1 MDGHLD
7 ARQTVATKGKGA
19 FAQQMGNGHILFT
32 KGPACF
38 WKDAT
43 YEGDFAHHQRH
54 GFGTL
59 SWSDG
64 ESYEG

>member
-32 KGPACF
+32 SKHSTNGNVSKAKLTKIINF
-38 WKDAT
+38 
-43 YEGDFAHHQRH
+43 FQ
-54 GFGTL
+54 L
-59 SWSDG
+59 
-64 ESYEG
+64 